1 VKLFYTVAAV
11 DDLDRLRAFIA
22 VSNPIAGRRIVNRL
36 QDAAAQLTRHPL
48 IGVATEQSPDIRDLI
63 VDSYL
68 IRSQVRSEDDRI
80 TILCIW
86 HGKEDLR

>member
-1 VKLFYTVAAV
+1 MKLFYTVAAV

-36 QDAAAQLTRHPL
+36 RDAAAQLTRHPL

-68 IRSQVRSEDDRI
+68 IRYQVRSEDDRI
-80 TILCIW
+80 TILRIW
-86 HGKEDLR
+86 YGKEDLR